1 MQEKVIKIP
10 ANVQERPILRVA
22 AYCRVSSDS
31 GDQLHSFAAQVQ
43 YYTRFINANE
53 GMELVDIYADEGITG
68 TKTAKRDDF
77 NRLVADCKKGKI
89 DRVLTKSVSRFARN
103 TADCLIYARILKE
116 HGVSILF
123 EKENIDTAYM
133 SSEMLLALS
142 GAQAQEESIS
152 ISKNMRWS
160 AERRMRNGTFTPST
174 TPYGYVLKD
183 REFHIVEQEAEIV
196 RLIFM
201 SYLSGMGK
209 KAIADMLNEM
219 NAPKRFGYDTWRIST
234 VDYILSNER
243 YIGDACFQKYYT
255 TEMVP
260 FVLRRNQGQK
270 AQYYL
275 EDTNPPIISK
285 EVYEAAQRLRNS
297 TQSTYQGPRNPKI
310 FSGMIRCS
318 CGATY
323 APIKVNSKMYWGC
336 RTHDFDSSK
345 CTAQRIPEKEICNT
359 FITMVN
365 KLRVC
370 RADILPA
377 AITQTE
383 RLQMKAGGVTERI
396 HQIDREL
403 AELRNR
409 NLNNARLNAKGIM
422 RPVEYTQKVSAN
434 NQRTSTLRNERRQL
448 LNELDD
454 DSILSGLRRL
464 NDILTECEQPLTEMD
479 GDLMS
484 QIVQTITVPDDD
496 HISFHLIG
504 GLTITEATHY
514 NRRCRRA

>member
-1 MQEKVIKIP
+1 M
-10 ANVQERPILRVA
+10 
-22 AYCRVSSDS
+22 AYV
-31 GDQLHSFAAQVQ
+31 
-43 YYTRFINANE
+43 
-53 GMELVDIYADEGITG
+53 
-68 TKTAKRDDF
+68 
-77 NRLVADCKKGKI
+77 
-89 DRVLTKSVSRFARN
+89 
-103 TADCLIYARILKE
+103 RILKE

-160 AERRMRNGTFTPST
+160 TERRMKNGTFTPST

-183 REFHIVEQEAEIV
+183 RQFHIVEQEAEIV

-209 KAIADMLNEM
+209 KAIADMLNGM
-219 NAPKRFGYDTWRIST
+219 NAPKRFNYDTWRIST

-243 YIGDACFQKYYT
+243 YIGDALFQKYYT
-255 TEMVP
+255 TEMLP
-260 FVLRRNQGQK
+260 FTLRRNYGQK
-270 AQYYL
+270 AKYYV
-275 EDTNPPIISK
+275 EGTNPPIISK
-285 EVYEAAQRLRNS
+285 EVFEAAQRLLNS
-297 TQSTYQGPRNPKI
+297 TQSTYHGLRNPQI
-310 FSGMIRCS
+310 FSGMMRCN

-323 APIKVNSKMYWGC
+323 APIKVNGKMYWGC

-377 AITQTE
+377 AIAQTE
-383 RLQMKAGGVTERI
+383 WLQMKAGGVTERI
-396 HQIDREL
+396 NQIDREL

-422 RPVEYTQKVSAN
+422 RPAEYTQKVSSN
-434 NQRTSTLRNERRQL
+434 NQRISTLRTERRQL

-464 NDILTECEQPLTEMD
+464 NDILAELEEPLTEMD
-479 GDLMS
+479 EDLLG
-484 QIVQTITVPDDD
+484 QIIQAITVPDDD

-504 GLTITEATHY
+504 GLTLTEATNY